1 MNDSKRKILQYL
13 VELPGCRMGQMM
25 GGMGG
30 APGAPGG
37 EGGQAPASMESL
49 LQVGG

>member
-1 MNDSKRKILQYL
+1 
-13 VELPGCRMGQMM
+13 MGQMM

-49 LQVGG
+49 LQVGVAKVFCVTR

>member
-1 MNDSKRKILQYL
+1 
-13 VELPGCRMGQMM
+13 MGQMM

-49 LQVGG
+49 LQVGVAEIFLVTR